1 MSQQNTP
8 TVLDGMYRGLLGT
21 AIRRPRHGRWLGG
34 VAAGLAARFNM
45 DPVLVR
51 VILFVLGIFF
61 GLGVA
66 LYLLAWVLLPDED
79 DSIVLDRALRQH
91 QAGAVV
97 LTVLAAIT
105 LLAPSGVGQR
115 GGWSVSVLAIAAV
128 FAIWYVS
135 RGGRP
140 IGTAAPSPMASG
152 AASPG
157 PSSGPMAFA
166 ATGPAADSTVSMS
179 SEMRSGPGSAGL
191 NGPTPPDRPTPPGWH
206 PVATEPTQTR
216 RHSGGL
222 PLAIVA
228 LGLSLITYQAVR
240 LAASAANLSGD
251 HETLAWAGVIA
262 VLGLIVVG
270 AAIAGWRLGLVGI
283 GAAILAVLTALG
295 LAGSLSVGLG
305 GRNVGSQSW
314 APASV
319 ADLRSQYSVTFGDGR
334 LDLTTIPVN
343 LLDGRTVTVKS
354 EFGDLEVI
362 VPNDATVTIK
372 PEVRF
377 GNLQWEDTTGA
388 TRELSGSSNDA
399 TPIVVGTG
407 RSSMILNAT
416 VGFGNLDI
424 KRK

>member
-1 MSQQNTP
+1 MNQQNSP

-21 AIRRPRHGRWLGG
+21 DIRRPRHGRWLGG

-152 AASPG
+152 APSPG
-157 PSSGPMAFA
+157 PSS
-166 ATGPAADSTVSMS
+166 VRW
-179 SEMRSGPGSAGL
+179 RSP
-191 NGPTPPDRPTPPGWH
+191 RP
-206 PVATEPTQTR
+206 
-216 RHSGGL
+216 
-222 PLAIVA
+222 
-228 LGLSLITYQAVR
+228 VR
-240 LAASAANLSGD
+240 L
-251 HETLAWAGVIA
+251 
-262 VLGLIVVG
+262 
-270 AAIAGWRLGLVGI
+270 
-283 GAAILAVLTALG
+283 
-295 LAGSLSVGLG
+295 
-305 GRNVGSQSW
+305 
-314 APASV
+314 
-319 ADLRSQYSVTFGDGR
+319 
-334 LDLTTIPVN
+334 
-343 LLDGRTVTVKS
+343 
-354 EFGDLEVI
+354 
-362 VPNDATVTIK
+362 
-372 PEVRF
+372 
-377 GNLQWEDTTGA
+377 
-388 TRELSGSSNDA
+388 
-399 TPIVVGTG
+399 PI
-407 RSSMILNAT
+407 RPS
-416 VGFGNLDI
+416 
-424 KRK
+424 RCRPR